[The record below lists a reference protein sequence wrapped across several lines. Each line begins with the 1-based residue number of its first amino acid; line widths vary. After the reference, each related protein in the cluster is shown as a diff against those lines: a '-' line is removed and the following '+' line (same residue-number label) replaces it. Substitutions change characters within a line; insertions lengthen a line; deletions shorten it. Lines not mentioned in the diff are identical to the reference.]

1 MLHLLLGLPWVA
13 QTEDSACNAGDAS
26 SIPGSE
32 RSPGE
37 GHDSTLQ
44 YTCLED
50 PVDLPAGYSLWGHK
64 TSDTTERLHFL
75 SSFIFVTSPLLLVT
89 LVVPS

>member
-13 QTEDSACNAGDAS
+13 QTEESACNAEDVS

-32 RSPGE
+32 RSPRE
-37 GHDSTLQ
+37 GHDNTLQ

-50 PVDLPAGYSLWGHK
+50 PVDLPAGYSLWGRK
-64 TSDTTERLHFL
+64 KSDTTERLHFL

>member
-1 MLHLLLGLPWVA
+1 MLHLLLGIPWVA
-13 QTEDSACNAGDAS
+13 QTEESACNAEDAS

-32 RSPGE
+32 RSPRE
-37 GHDSTLQ
+37 GHDNTLQ

-50 PVDLPAGYSLWGHK
+50 PVHLPAGYSLWGRK
-64 TSDTTERLHFL
+64 KSDTTERLHFL